1 MVWSWKN
8 KMDEKNQKIK
18 EDNLKKYIEGVDES
32 VLQYLMMMTD
42 SAMYLTL
49 AEKLNVN
56 IKPLE
61 QDIKDEIPRCR
72 SGCEDEICSHEFT
85 HWCYQCLNKLDWGY
99 VAPQDTISRLYLID
113 DDLSARLLKSDD
125 YGDGEK

>member
-1 MVWSWKN
+1 
-8 KMDEKNQKIK
+8 MDEKNQKIK
-18 EDNLKKYIEGVDES
+18 EDNLKKYIEGVDEG

-72 SGCEDEICSHEFT
+72 SGCEDEICSHTKF
-85 HWCYQCLNKLDWGY
+85 HWCYQCMNKLDWSPII
-99 VAPQDTISRLYLID
+99 VQDTISRLYLID
-113 DDLSARLLKSDD
+113 MDDLLARQLKLDD
-125 YGDGEK
+125 FGDGEK